1 MITLELVK
9 FGLSVGVLPE
19 QKARFFVK
27 ISGVAGKKGA
37 DSVKV
42 GFIGAGNMGSALM
55 ASMKMHATLYA
66 YDISEAACEK
76 ANQNFGAIIVKSV
89 DELVR
94 MSEIVFIAIKPQ
106 FLEEIYVELKAAWS
120 KEKVLASIVAGK
132 TISHWQEVLGEN
144 SQIARIMPNTPAMVQ
159 EGMNTVCF
167 SATLKSPE
175 VILQLLSY
183 TGRVMQLKENVM
195 DAAMGVA
202 GCGPA
207 FVYMFIE
214 ALADAGVAGG
224 LFRKQAYELAA
235 QTVLGAAKMVLETQE
250 HPAALKDAVCSPAGT
265 TIRGVLAL
273 EKNGFRSAVE
283 EAVLATQR
291 KLQ

>member
-1 MITLELVK
+1 MKSSDII
-9 FGLSVGVLPE
+9 
-19 QKARFFVK
+19 FV
-27 ISGVAGKKGA
+27 
-37 DSVKV
+37 
-42 GFIGAGNMGSALM
+42 
-55 ASMKMHATLYA
+55 
-66 YDISEAACEK
+66 
-76 ANQNFGAIIVKSV
+76 
-89 DELVR
+89 
-94 MSEIVFIAIKPQ
+94 AIKPQ
-106 FLEEIYVELKAAWS
+106 FLEEIYKELTAAWAN
-120 KEKVLASIVAGK
+120 EKILASIVAGK
-132 TISHWQEVLGEN
+132 SLAHWQEILGEK

-167 SATLKSPE
+167 SATLKDKDQ
-175 VILQLLSY
+175 IIKLLSY
-183 TGRVMQLKENVM
+183 TGRVMQLRENVM

-224 LFRKQAYELAA
+224 LFRQQAYELAA
-235 QTVLGAAKMVLETQE
+235 QTVLGAAKMVLMTEQ

-273 EKNGFRSAVE
+273 EKNGFRNAVE

>member
-1 MITLELVK
+1 M
-9 FGLSVGVLPE
+9 
-19 QKARFFVK
+19 
-27 ISGVAGKKGA
+27 
-37 DSVKV
+37 KV

-55 ASMKMHATLYA
+55 ASMKDHVTLLA
-66 YDISEAACEK
+66 YDISPAACQNAWEK
-76 ANQNFGAIIVKSV
+76 YGAEITGSVREAVQKSDV
-89 DELVR
+89 
-94 MSEIVFIAIKPQ
+94 VFIAIKPQ
-106 FLEEIYVELKAAWS
+106 FLDEIMDEVNAGWS
-120 KEKVLASIVAGK
+120 EDKVLASIVAGK
-132 TISHWQEVLGEN
+132 SLADWQSVLGETA
-144 SQIARIMPNTPAMVQ
+144 QVARIMPNTPAMVQ

-167 SATLKSPE
+167 SASLKEPE
-175 VILQLLSY
+175 KIKELLSY
-183 TGRVMQLKENVM
+183 TGRVMELRETVM

-224 LFRKQAYELAA
+224 LFRQQAYELAA
-235 QTVLGAAKMVLETQE
+235 QTVLGAAKMVLETGE

-265 TIRGVLAL
+265 TIRGVMAL
-273 EKNGFRSAVE
+273 EKYGFRNSVE

>member
-1 MITLELVK
+1 M
-9 FGLSVGVLPE
+9 
-19 QKARFFVK
+19 
-27 ISGVAGKKGA
+27 
-37 DSVKV
+37 KV

-55 ASMKMHATLYA
+55 ASMKECASLFA
-66 YDISEAACEK
+66 YDIIPAAC
-76 ANQNFGAIIVKSV
+76 QNAQQKYGAEITASVLETVQKSEV
-89 DELVR
+89 
-94 MSEIVFIAIKPQ
+94 VFIAIKPQ
-106 FLEEIYVELKAAWS
+106 FLHEITDELKAGWS
-120 KEKVLASIVAGK
+120 EDKVLASIVAGK
-132 TISHWQEVLGEN
+132 SLADWQAVLGEN
-144 SQIARIMPNTPAMVQ
+144 AQIARIMPNTPAMVQ

-167 SATLKSPE
+167 SASLKNPE
-175 VILQLLSY
+175 AIKELLSH
-183 TGRVMQLKENVM
+183 TGRVMELRESVM

-214 ALADAGVAGG
+214 AMADAGVAGG

-235 QTVLGAAKMVLETQE
+235 QTVLGAAKMVLETGE

-265 TIRGVLAL
+265 TIRGVMAL
-273 EKNGFRSAVE
+273 EKYGFRNSVE

>member
-1 MITLELVK
+1 M
-9 FGLSVGVLPE
+9 
-19 QKARFFVK
+19 
-27 ISGVAGKKGA
+27 
-37 DSVKV
+37 KV

-55 ASMKMHATLYA
+55 ASMKDHVALVA
-66 YDISEAACEK
+66 YDIAEAAC
-76 ANQNFGAIIVKSV
+76 QNAQQKYRAEITQSVLETVQKS
-89 DELVR
+89 D
-94 MSEIVFIAIKPQ
+94 IVFVAIKPQ
-106 FLEEIYVELKAAWS
+106 FLEEILEDLKAGWTE
-120 KEKVLASIVAGK
+120 EKVLASIVAGK
-132 TISHWQEVLGEN
+132 SLADWQAVLGEKA
-144 SQIARIMPNTPAMVQ
+144 QIARIMPNTPAMVR
-159 EGMNTVCF
+159 EGMNTLCF
-167 SATLKSPE
+167 SASLKDPE
-175 VILQLLSY
+175 KIKELLSY
-183 TGRVMQLKENVM
+183 TGRVMELRETVM

-235 QTVLGAAKMVLETQE
+235 QTVLGAAKMVLETGE

-265 TIRGVLAL
+265 TIRGVMAL
-273 EKNGFRSAVE
+273 EKYGFRNSVE

>member
-1 MITLELVK
+1 M
-9 FGLSVGVLPE
+9 
-19 QKARFFVK
+19 
-27 ISGVAGKKGA
+27 
-37 DSVKV
+37 KV

-55 ASMKMHATLYA
+55 ASMKDQADLYV
-66 YDISEAACEK
+66 YDIAAAACEK
-76 ANQNFGAIIVKSV
+76 AECEFGAHIMHNIQ
-89 DELVR
+89 ELIQN
-94 MSEIVFIAIKPQ
+94 SEIVFIAIKPQ
-106 FLEEIYVELKAAWS
+106 FLEEILDELKSSWS
-120 KEKVLASIVAGK
+120 EEKVLASIVAGK
-132 TISHWQEVLGEN
+132 SLAFWQDVLGTN
-144 SQIARIMPNTPAMVQ
+144 AQIARIMPNTPAMVQ

-167 SATLKSPE
+167 SASLKD
-175 VILQLLSY
+175 VNAIKRLLGY
-183 TGRVMQLKENVM
+183 TGRVMELRESVM

-224 LFRKQAYELAA
+224 LFRNQAYELAA
-235 QTVLGAAKMVLETQE
+235 QTVLGAAKMVLETGL
-250 HPAALKDAVCSPAGT
+250 HPAELKDAVCSPAGT

-273 EKNGFRSAVE
+273 EKYGFRSSVE

>member
-1 MITLELVK
+1 MITLKYVK
-9 FGLSVGVLPE
+9 FGLPVDQNGFGRSVFCLKSLKE
-19 QKARFFVK
+19 RD
-27 ISGVAGKKGA
+27 ISM
-37 DSVKV
+37 KV

-55 ASMKMHATLYA
+55 ASMKEHATLLA
-66 YDISEAACEK
+66 YDISEDACKNAEQK
-76 ANQNFGAIIVKSV
+76 YNAEITGGVLETVQKSDV
-89 DELVR
+89 
-94 MSEIVFIAIKPQ
+94 VFVAIKPQ
-106 FLEEIYVELKAAWS
+106 FLDEILADLKAGWS
-120 KEKVLASIVAGK
+120 EDKVLASIVAGK
-132 TISHWQEVLGEN
+132 TLADWQEVLGETA
-144 SQIARIMPNTPAMVQ
+144 QIARIMPNTPAMVQ

-167 SATLKSPE
+167 SSSLKDPAKIKE
-175 VILQLLSY
+175 LLSY
-183 TGRVMQLKENVM
+183 TGRVMELRENVM

-235 QTVLGAAKMVLETQE
+235 QTVLGAAKMVLETGE
-250 HPAALKDAVCSPAGT
+250 HPAVLKDAVCSPAGT
-265 TIRGVLAL
+265 TIRGVMAL
-273 EKNGFRSAVE
+273 EKHGFRNSVE